1 MPESARA
8 AIARALG
15 EAARYP
21 DSNAFDLKAALAG
34 KYGVPENWLTL
45 GNGSNDILV
54 LAAQAFLQPGAGAV
68 YSAHAFIVY
77 ALASQMQGA
86 QSSVVP
92 ALPGLGHD
100 LEGMLSAIR
109 PNTQLVFIAN
119 PNNPTG
125 TFLTGEAIESFLGR
139 VPSRVMV
146 LLDEA
151 YNEYLDP
158 ELRVDSSAWVRRYPN
173 LIVSRTFSKA
183 YGLAGLRVGYA
194 IAQASVTD
202 VLNRIRQPFNVNGLA
217 LAAAAAA
224 LTDQEFL
231 ERTYAMNRAGYRQ
244 LTEAFDALGLRYI
257 PSRGNFV
264 LVQVGEADDA
274 GARVNLGLL
283 KQGVIVRPVD
293 NYGLSKWIR
302 ISIGLPEENSALIAA
317 LPQALQS

>member
-1 MPESARA
+1 
-8 AIARALG
+8 
-15 EAARYP
+15 
-21 DSNAFDLKAALAG
+21 
-34 KYGVPENWLTL
+34 
-45 GNGSNDILV
+45 
-54 LAAQAFLQPGAGAV
+54 
-68 YSAHAFIVY
+68 
-77 ALASQMQGA
+77 
-86 QSSVVP
+86 
-92 ALPGLGHD
+92 
-100 LEGMLSAIR
+100 MLLAIR

-125 TFLTGEAIESFLGR
+125 TFLSGEAIESFLGR

-158 ELRVDSSAWVRRYPN
+158 ELRVDSTAWVRRYPN

-194 IAQASVTD
+194 IAQAGVTD

-217 LAAAAAA
+217 LAAATAA
-224 LTDQEFL
+224 LTDEEFL

-264 LVQVGEADDA
+264 LVQVGEAGDA